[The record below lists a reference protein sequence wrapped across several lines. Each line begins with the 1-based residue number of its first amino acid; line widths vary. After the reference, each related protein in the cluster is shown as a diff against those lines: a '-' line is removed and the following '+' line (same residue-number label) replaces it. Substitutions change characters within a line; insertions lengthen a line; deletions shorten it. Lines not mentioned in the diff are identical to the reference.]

1 MENAPTPLAEIAD
14 GEKMTPTHYLA
25 VRSDGLSFMACLDAA
40 SSTPELTREF
50 DRLYGTTLVSRRAPI
65 EVMVDKATGKQD
77 ADVQTFMRF
86 VWNCVFI
93 RVPLSG

>member
-1 MENAPTPLAEIAD
+1 MENAPTELAEIAD
-14 GEKMTPTHYLA
+14 GEKMTPAHYLA

-40 SSTPELTREF
+40 ASSPELTREF
-50 DRLYGTTLVSRRAPI
+50 DRLCGTTLVSRRAPI

-77 ADVQTFMRF
+77 ADMQTFMRF